1 MSKKSKKKNK
11 NSGSLR
17 GIGMSRP
24 VVFAVKNGVK
34 QKPFSADPKSDDFL
48 QSFEWRRLRLKIIKK
63 YGATC
68 QCCGA
73 SPQTGAVINVDHI
86 KPRKFFPNLALDENN
101 LQVLCNDCNHG
112 KGNWDE
118 TDWRPSDSIS
128 YDPATEFIDRIK
140 SM

>member
-1 MSKKSKKKNK
+1 MSKKSKKRNK
-11 NSGSLR
+11 NNISLR
-17 GIGMSRP
+17 GIGMNSP
-24 VVFAVKNGVK
+24 VVFVVKNGRA
-34 QKPFSADPKSDDFL
+34 QKPFSADAKSDDFL
-48 QSFEWRRLRLKIIKK
+48 QSFEWRKLRLKIIKK

-86 KPRKFFPNLALDENN
+86 KPRKLFPNLSLDENN

-112 KGNWDE
+112 KGNWDQ
-118 TDWRPSDSIS
+118 TDWRPSDAIS
-128 YDPATEFIDRIK
+128 YDPATEFIHRIK